1 MRFYWRK
8 TVKWVKTWHLISSPG
23 DSHGCLPTE
32 KSGWEVSQTL
42 RKNESTQDI
51 PIIILTAHVF
61 PEDRR
66 KAEDLGCNSFLPKPL
81 KPREV
86 LHEIQSLLHP
96 VNQP

>member
-1 MRFYWRK
+1 MAEDGQMGEDMAFKY
-8 TVKWVKTWHLISSPG
+8 
-23 DSHGCLPTE
+23 LPQVILLDVSLPK